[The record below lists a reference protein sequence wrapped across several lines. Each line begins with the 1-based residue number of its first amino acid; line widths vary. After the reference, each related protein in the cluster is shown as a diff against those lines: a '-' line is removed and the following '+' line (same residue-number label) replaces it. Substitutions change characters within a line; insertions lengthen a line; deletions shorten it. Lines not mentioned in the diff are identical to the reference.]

1 MEWLRNLSLRKA
13 YLLFT
18 VSCFLVAFLLTWG
31 TTKVC
36 VSLRESLA
44 PSGVEIVYDESGKGT
59 IVSREIPTE
68 EAWNA
73 ARGVESLQYI
83 LTVVYFGGAFLL
95 SGTLFYRLK
104 LKHPIQKLQA
114 GAQRIMEQDLDFVL
128 EAEGK
133 DELESLCAAFEKMR
147 GQLQR
152 SHQELWRQGEER
164 RRLNAAFSH
173 DLRNPV
179 TVLKGSIRVMEK
191 VLQGDRLERAAL
203 EDHLARMS
211 HYTERIASYI
221 ETMSQ
226 VQKLEDTPLSPV
238 EITFGELGKEMQE
251 EGELLL
257 WETACPLSF
266 QFFGSEHAVV
276 WWFPP
281 FWKIV

>member
-1 MEWLRNLSLRKA
+1 M
-13 YLLFT
+13 
-18 VSCFLVAFLLTWG
+18 
-31 TTKVC
+31 
-36 VSLRESLA
+36 
-44 PSGVEIVYDESGKGT
+44 
-59 IVSREIPTE
+59 
-68 EAWNA
+68 
-73 ARGVESLQYI
+73 
-83 LTVVYFGGAFLL
+83 
-95 SGTLFYRLK
+95 
-104 LKHPIQKLQA
+104 
-114 GAQRIMEQDLDFVL
+114 
-128 EAEGK
+128 
-133 DELESLCAAFEKMR
+133 
-147 GQLQR
+147 
-152 SHQELWRQGEER
+152 
-164 RRLNAAFSH
+164 
-173 DLRNPV
+173 

-276 WWFPP
+276 WVDRAVVSTI
-281 FWKIV
+281 WKIV

>member
-104 LKHPIQKLQA
+104 LKHPIQ
-114 GAQRIMEQDLDFVL
+114 
-128 EAEGK
+128 
-133 DELESLCAAFEKMR
+133 
-147 GQLQR
+147 
-152 SHQELWRQGEER
+152 
-164 RRLNAAFSH
+164 
-173 DLRNPV
+173 
-179 TVLKGSIRVMEK
+179 
-191 VLQGDRLERAAL
+191 
-203 EDHLARMS
+203 
-211 HYTERIASYI
+211 
-221 ETMSQ
+221 
-226 VQKLEDTPLSPV
+226 
-238 EITFGELGKEMQE
+238 
-251 EGELLL
+251 
-257 WETACPLSF
+257 
-266 QFFGSEHAVV
+266 
-276 WWFPP
+276 
-281 FWKIV
+281 